1 MELWNEVQDNF
12 LLKLLNTSLNCISC
26 SDKEL
31 VDMDEK
37 DFDHWLKNFSES
49 TTTDYDIVIPPLSIK
64 SNPNC
69 IKSDTLILPLSLE
82 DNSTTTGTA
91 AIMEEFGKEFGI
103 SCDHAK
109 VYLPFDDRNNEFDL
123 NAAREHHV
131 FISSLHEHK
140 STMAKTV
147 QQLRE
152 TEKAFDL
159 PSMQTES
166 NSDTS
171 NGMKS
176 QQKIDGEFKR
186 IFDRLVQ
193 KMWQAQQHND
203 LSKFDQFISW
213 LDDNRQLWE
222 DVRDSRG
229 RTVLH
234 AAVENGNLA
243 FVKTLVSAGV
253 DINAKELCAATPLT
267 IAVVKE
273 NEEMAQFL
281 N

>member
-1 MELWNEVQDNF
+1 
-12 LLKLLNTSLNCISC
+12 
-26 SDKEL
+26 
-31 VDMDEK
+31 
-37 DFDHWLKNFSES
+37 
-49 TTTDYDIVIPPLSIK
+49 
-64 SNPNC
+64 
-69 IKSDTLILPLSLE
+69 
-82 DNSTTTGTA
+82 
-91 AIMEEFGKEFGI
+91 
-103 SCDHAK
+103 
-109 VYLPFDDRNNEFDL
+109 
-123 NAAREHHV
+123 
-131 FISSLHEHK
+131 
-140 STMAKTV
+140 
-147 QQLRE
+147 
-152 TEKAFDL
+152 
-159 PSMQTES
+159 
-166 NSDTS
+166 
-171 NGMKS
+171 
-176 QQKIDGEFKR
+176 
-186 IFDRLVQ
+186 
-193 KMWQAQQHND
+193 MWQAQQHNN